1 MGAKTTVLPNVK
13 IGNNVVIGAGSIVT
27 NDIPDNSLAVGNPA
41 RVIGSTDD
49 YLKKEK
55 DKMKSRMLFDESW
68 TERGNISEEKKE
80 EMIEKLKD
88 GTGYVI

>member
-1 MGAKTTVLPNVK
+1 
-13 IGNNVVIGAGSIVT
+13 
-27 NDIPDNSLAVGNPA
+27 
-41 RVIGSTDD
+41 
-49 YLKKEK
+49 
-55 DKMKSRMLFDESW
+55 MKSRMLFDESW

>member
-1 MGAKTTVLPNVK
+1 MMLVQNTFELHKISLVRIGNNVFIGAKTTVLPNVK

-49 YLKKEK
+49 YLKK
-55 DKMKSRMLFDESW
+55 
-68 TERGNISEEKKE
+68 KK
-80 EMIEKLKD
+80 IK
-88 GTGYVI
+88 